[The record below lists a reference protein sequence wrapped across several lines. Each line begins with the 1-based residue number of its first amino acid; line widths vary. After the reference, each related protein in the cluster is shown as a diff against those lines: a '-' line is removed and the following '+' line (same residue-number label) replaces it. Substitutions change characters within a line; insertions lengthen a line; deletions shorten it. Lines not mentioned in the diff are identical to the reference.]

1 MFPFLEIKHYRDFDK
16 NILPKID
23 ALAAEQNRTRSD
35 VIRDI
40 LYARFGYIPLSRS
53 QDKINEDHAAERQE
67 EKKVKCRCIIV
78 RVDGEYKD
86 LFFKYI
92 LTQPGRLDRNYRVY
106 INQILYHYF
115 DMAVPTLLH

>member
-1 MFPFLEIKHYRDFDK
+1 MFPYLEIKHYRDFDK

-23 ALAAEQNRTRSD
+23 ALAVEQNRTRSD

-40 LYARFGYIPLSRS
+40 LYARFGYISLPRS
-53 QDKINEDHAAERQE
+53 QDKINEDHAAELQE
-67 EKKVKCRCIIV
+67 EKKVKCRYIIV
-78 RVDGEYKD
+78 RVDEEYKD

-106 INQILYHYF
+106 INQTLYHYF
-115 DMAVPTLLH
+115 DMGVPRLLY